1 MSYWIDYE
9 IMSNTQTPIC
19 MCEGYWANIHFSV
32 ARYAGGIKA
41 FGHEYQIVNKQGAT
55 LFELSD
61 RHSKYY
67 VGDGN
72 RKAIEPGEPADLCRT
87 DFIPF
92 YKKLGREAFLQ
103 VLKEHSRTPDTEL
116 KKIYKELTK
125 KEKECQSKKKT
136 KVDTPKIGKLFEQES

>member
-1 MSYWIDYE
+1 
-9 IMSNTQTPIC
+9 MSNTQTPIC
-19 MCEGYWANIHFSV
+19 MCEEYWRNTQLSIAHIF
-32 ARYAGGIKA
+32 GGITYNGQSYK
-41 FGHEYQIVNKQGAT
+41 IVNKQGAT

-67 VGDGN
+67 VGSGDK
-72 RKAIEPGEPADLCRT
+72 KAIEPGEPADLCRT

-103 VLKEHSRTPDTEL
+103 VLKEHPRTPDTEL

-125 KEKECQSKKKT
+125 KEKKHGTVQNHTSHIGDLFGQT
-136 KVDTPKIGKLFEQES
+136 TPDAGAK